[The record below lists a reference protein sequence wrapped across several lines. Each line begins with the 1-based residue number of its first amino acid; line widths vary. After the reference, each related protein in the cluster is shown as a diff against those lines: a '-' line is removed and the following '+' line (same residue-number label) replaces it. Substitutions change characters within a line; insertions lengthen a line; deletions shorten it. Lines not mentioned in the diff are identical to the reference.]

1 MKLADFDRA
10 LDDYNHALQ
19 IKEELPNTH
28 MNRGLLLLLKGNDAE
43 AEKDFERCLS
53 LSPGLKSELEKRIA
67 LAKEIRAGRP

>member
-10 LDDYNHALQ
+10 LSDFNQALQ

-43 AEKDFERCLS
+43 AEKDFERCLT
-53 LSPGLKSELEKRIA
+53 LSPELKPDLEKRIA
-67 LAKEIRAGRP
+67 IAKQMREAKP